1 MATRGQFSANAR
13 ARESSCRRAAGSRS
27 NSWRVA
33 AASRP
38 GAVSALW
45 PVDYQLGLIGFCKS
59 LLRPI
64 APSRP
69 SSPFSRIG
77 HHASSVTDHSAYLI
91 AWVFVA
97 IGGTKPEHGDRVL
110 LHEVLDSADYFNR
123 TAIDKD
129 ELEHGVRDLVAAEL
143 IDVDENQFALTDTGR
158 SLSAEVWREYH
169 MWLDTRGLVHAIR
182 KLLTL
187 RLAEHPISIA
197 ARRLKSVACVAAA
210 GWSAEQNVFD
220 AEFARYQAE
229 FDAAYDRLS
238 RGTIGTGETRHEPGQ
253 D

>member
-1 MATRGQFSANAR
+1 
-13 ARESSCRRAAGSRS
+13 
-27 NSWRVA
+27 V
-33 AASRP
+33 
-38 GAVSALW
+38 
-45 PVDYQLGLIGFCKS
+45 I
-59 LLRPI
+59 
-64 APSRP
+64 
-69 SSPFSRIG
+69 
-77 HHASSVTDHSAYLI
+77 DHSAYLV

-97 IGGTKPEHGDRVL
+97 IGGTKPEHGDRVR

-123 TAIDKD
+123 EAMNKD
-129 ELEHGVRDLVAAEL
+129 ELEHGVRDLVGAGL

-158 SLSAEVWREYH
+158 SLNAEVWREYH

-182 KLLTL
+182 KLLMM

-197 ARRLKSVACVAAA
+197 ARRLQSVACVAAT

-229 FDAAYDRLS
+229 FDTAYDRLS
-238 RGTIGTGETRHEPGQ
+238 KETIGTGKTRHERGQ